1 MNTLLLDDRLEAGA
15 DKTLTDHWN
24 IYTKINSL
32 KAETENDKEKEIFDK
47 IQIFLI
53 KEIQKI
59 TQNKNK
65 DDPYRGGFNVQG

>member
-1 MNTLLLDDRLEAGA
+1 MTDRKE
-15 DKTLTDHWN
+15 DVTDHWN
-24 IYTKINSL
+24 IHTKICHL
-32 KAETENDKEKEIFDK
+32 KAETENEKEKEIFDK

-65 DDPYRGGFNVQG
+65 DDPYRSR